1 MSADA
6 QQTSTHVSPIDEP
19 LTDPGELR
27 LAKRLTLQYVITA
40 QVILAVSGVLGV
52 LLRDSQANLGRLD
65 PNWFYAL
72 MTAHGLGAFVGW
84 AGFSVMGLAYWVF
97 AQVGFPVRRF
107 GRVMAELTYWL
118 MVVGVGGIVVS
129 TLLLHF
135 AGSWVFLYPLPFH
148 AAGQWGK
155 ASTGIFLT
163 SVLLVGLSIVTWC
176 FAVLHTAVSPALHA
190 VSKSWLN
197 KLGVAIG
204 FGYLWPKRFATN
216 PRSVPY
222 PVIPLTVIGVDMIIA
237 TLPLAALLVEMIVQ
251 TFVPSWH
258 VNPLLAK
265 NVLWWFGHPV
275 VYLLL
280 FPAVAVYY
288 VLVPRF
294 AGRKLVAG
302 NVITVGWTIAIIAN
316 VIVWAHHVYIDYP
329 VNSPQAAI
337 DTAMQPLTFALTI
350 VSALSLY
357 SLFFTIYK
365 SNYTWNA
372 AGTAVFLGLVSWL
385 SSGLS
390 GVVNA
395 TIAFDQVVHN
405 SLWIVGHFH
414 QMALLNVGLL
424 AFAAVYAWL
433 PDWLGRPL
441 YSEAMAKWQVWLTF
455 VFGTAQSVV
464 WLIEGLNGAPRR
476 FAVLPGQFLTDSQI
490 GAGIAIALGA
500 TQILFFW
507 NIVQTVRGKVAQ
519 PQRGGVGV
527 AAAKAVLVALL
538 AALGL
543 AAGAA
548 VWVIVDN
555 VSKSPTTTTAKPTT
569 PTATTPTTTTPTTT
583 TPANLGGGDPVAG
596 KAVFQSAGCSGC
608 HTLSAAGATG
618 TVGPNLDQKKPPLA
632 LVLLRVTQGKGAMP
646 SFKGQLTPQQIK
658 DVAAFVVQSTSG

>member
-1 MSADA
+1 MSVHAA
-6 QQTSTHVSPIDEP
+6 PIDEALP
-19 LTDPGELR
+19 DGDELR
-27 LAKRLTLQYVITA
+27 LAKRLTLRYVLTA
-40 QVILAVSGVLGV
+40 QVILGVSGVLGV

-72 MTAHGLGAFVGW
+72 MTAHGLGAFIGW
-84 AGFSVMGLAYWVF
+84 AGFSVMGLAFWVF

-107 GRVMAELTYWL
+107 GRAMAELTYWL

-155 ASTGIFLT
+155 ASTAIFLS
-163 SVLLVGLSIVTWC
+163 SVLLVGLAIVTWC
-176 FAVLHTAVSPALHA
+176 LAVLHTAISPALHA
-190 VSKSWLN
+190 VSKSWFN
-197 KLGVAIG
+197 KFGLALG

-222 PVIPLTVIGVDMIIA
+222 AVIPLTVIGVDMIIA
-237 TLPLAALLVEMIVQ
+237 TLPLAVLLVEMIVQ
-251 TFVPSWH
+251 TYVPSWH
-258 VNPLLAK
+258 VDPLLAK

-288 VLVPRF
+288 VLVPRY

-316 VIVWAHHVYIDYP
+316 VVVWAHHVYLDYP

-365 SNYTWNA
+365 SDYKWNA
-372 AGTAVFLGLVSWL
+372 AGTALFLGLVSWL
-385 SSGLS
+385 SAGIS
-390 GVVNA
+390 GVIQA
-395 TIAFDQVVHN
+395 TIAFDQIVHN

-414 QMALLNVGLL
+414 QMALLNIGFV

-441 YSEAMAKWQVWLTF
+441 YSEAMAKWQIWLTF
-455 VFGTAQSVV
+455 VFGTANSVV
-464 WLIEGLNGAPRR
+464 WLIEGLDGAPRR
-476 FAVLPGQFLTDSQI
+476 FAVLPGQFLTDSQV

-507 NIVQTVRGKVAQ
+507 NIVQTIRGKVAE
-519 PQRGGVGV
+519 PSTQRGGAAVV
-527 AAAKAVLVALL
+527 AVKVVLVGLL

-548 VWVIVDN
+548 IWVIVDN
-555 VSKSPTTTTAKPTT
+555 VSQKRASTVA
-569 PTATTPTTTTPTTT
+569 TPTTTAPTASTPTTT
-583 TPANLGGGDPVAG
+583 TPANPGGGDPVAG
-596 KAVFQSAGCSGC
+596 KAVFTSAGCSGC

-618 TVGPNLDQKKPPLA
+618 TVGPNLDEKKPPLS
-632 LVLLRVTQGKGAMP
+632 LVLLRVTQGKGGMP